1 MDIINSLK
9 NSILI
14 LLLFLF
20 PFHIY
25 SESMKLYI
33 FPLVL
38 ACFGIV
44 YYISYLVSGSLIE
57 ILGKRSILLAGMVF
71 SIGIEPIFYT
81 KSFVLILILT
91 TMISIGSSIID
102 YSRSGRSLSETK
114 SYLYTSAIVGTV
126 LVSEY
131 FIKIR
136 VIYVFLVLAI
146 AITIFSILS
155 QLSGNMNINYRK
167 A

>member
-9 NSILI
+9 NSMLI

-20 PFHIY
+20 PFYIY

-38 ACFGIV
+38 VCFGVV
-44 YYISYLVSGSLIE
+44 YYISYLISGSLIE
-57 ILGKRSILLAGMVF
+57 ILGKRSVLLAGIFF
-71 SIGIEPIFYT
+71 SIGIMPILYT
-81 KSFVLILILT
+81 RDFILIIVLT
-91 TMISIGSSIID
+91 AIISMGSSIID
-102 YSRSGRSLSETK
+102 YSRNGRSLKETR
-114 SYLYTSAIVGTV
+114 SYLYTSAIMGTV

-131 FIKIR
+131 FVKIR
-136 VIYVFLVLAI
+136 IIYIFSVLAI